1 MPKCRAAA
9 VPAHGKG
16 RSRRKDGGQQSKG
29 WAGGVNTRAED
40 EDFIRTPV
48 GWCRAPAARLPWSS
62 NEREKM
68 GRRKRIKRAGDPKKG
83 ERKKRCDFIAID
95 HMKESLAFT
104 AEVLISLTELH
115 VLSVVL
121 SVY

>member
-9 VPAHGKG
+9 VPAHGKR

-29 WAGGVNTRAED
+29 WAGGVNTWAED
-40 EDFIRTPV
+40 EDFIRIPV
-48 GWCRAPAARLPWSS
+48 RWCRAPAARLL
-62 NEREKM
+62 EREKM
-68 GRRKRIKRAGDPKKG
+68 GRRKRIKRAGDPTKG
-83 ERKKRCDFIAID
+83 ERKKTCDFIAID
-95 HMKESLAFT
+95 HMKKSLAFT

>member
-1 MPKCRAAA
+1 M
-9 VPAHGKG
+9 GG
-16 RSRRKDGGQQSKG
+16 RSKH
-29 WAGGVNTRAED
+29 TED
-40 EDFIRTPV
+40 EDFIRIPV
-48 GWCRAPAARLPWSS
+48 RWCRAPAARLPWSS

-68 GRRKRIKRAGDPKKG
+68 GRRKRIKRARDPKKG
-83 ERKKRCDFIAID
+83 ERKKTCDFIAID
-95 HMKESLAFT
+95 HMKKSLAFT